1 MPRSPGWRSCGRAGA
16 LGFAPLVLGF
26 FLPVIA
32 ASASA
37 SSTADAVAFT
47 AMPAAF
53 SRFITSAVGMLY
65 CLASSLTRFF
75 AMCLE
80 VYDLLWRWTR
90 AL

>member
-1 MPRSPGWRSCGRAGA
+1 MPRSPAGRSCGRGA
-16 LGFAPLVLGF
+16 CLGFAPFVLGF
-26 FLPVIA
+26 FLPVSA

-65 CLASSLTRFF
+65 CLASSWTRFL
-75 AMCLE
+75 AMCE
-80 VYDLLWRWTR
+80 
-90 AL
+90 